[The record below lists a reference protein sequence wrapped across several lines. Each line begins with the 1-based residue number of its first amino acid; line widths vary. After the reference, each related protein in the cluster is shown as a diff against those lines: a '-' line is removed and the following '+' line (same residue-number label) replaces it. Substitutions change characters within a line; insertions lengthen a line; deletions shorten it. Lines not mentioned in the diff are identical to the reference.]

1 MFHWFWRRRSLLL
14 LMLLAAALRIWYL
27 TINPLWPQFSN
38 ADDGDYFQRALRLAV
53 TGAYVD
59 DNWLIRPPFHVW
71 IFAGWLK
78 LALLLGQPP
87 ATFGVRLI
95 QGFQVAF
102 GTLMVPLCY
111 ALAARLFHVRAGLLF
126 AAFWAI
132 WFPFVE
138 LPATLFS
145 EPLYLFLFTL
155 HLWLLLR
162 FDQQGRYRDLALA
175 GLVLGMA
182 ALTRSPALYALVFAV
197 PWLIWRAGAGRWN
210 IGDDHAAALHSSF
223 ISRGSWARASSRFGL
238 HPRGKVFISS
248 LFAAIRPLSMLAVC
262 TLVVVLPWTLR
273 NWMVYQRFIPVDT
286 LGPINLWLDLEST
299 DLRSSKIELLR
310 TLPQADRQAYATE
323 RVRELLSVEPLRPF
337 RNVWPTFR
345 HIWKAPYVE
354 DLWVKQSFF
363 SRPVREA
370 ALLGLLGDLL
380 WLTISLAG
388 VIGLLHPR
396 TDRSFK
402 IVTGLW
408 LLYSFVTVLVFH
420 VEPRYLLPIWLLL
433 GLYAAWTL
441 SAGLER
447 AALHARPLRAVL
459 LYGAVAALLVLI
471 MSYRDYASIVGR
483 GVQRE
488 LYMRRG
494 DQAYARDDFVPAEQ
508 AYRAA
513 LTVDPGFVD
522 GEVALALTLG
532 AQHKP
537 KQGIAVLH
545 PDESRRSALVAG
557 VLSRAAG
564 DQQRARELLRP
575 IEGLAGEDAQRWALD
590 HLPVEPRDAL
600 LLGDGALDLGYIS
613 GFAESEQIGAR
624 SYRWLLGDGEVVL
637 PLTEPLTPG
646 ATVVVEL
653 AAPLDLGAPLQLR
666 VADGPAMTLQPNPQW
681 RTYRLTVPPALVGQR
696 QLRLRLHAPTRLPMR
711 DDPQSNDPR
720 ALSVMV
726 HRVALER

>member
-1 MFHWFWRRRSLLL
+1 MLHWFWRRRVLVL

-53 TGAYVD
+53 TGTYVD

-78 LALLLGQPP
+78 LALLLGEPP
-87 ATFGVRLI
+87 AALGVRLI

-102 GTLMVPLCY
+102 STLMVPLCY
-111 ALAARLFHVRAGLLF
+111 ALAARLFNRPAGVLF

-162 FDQQGRYRDLALA
+162 FDQQGRSRDLVLA

-197 PWLIWRAGAGRWN
+197 PWLVARAGAGRWN
-210 IGDDHAAALHSSF
+210 VGRLCPTALRSAL
-223 ISRGSWARASSRFGL
+223 ISRSAWARASSRWSVDSRRQVL
-238 HPRGKVFISS
+238 ISS
-248 LFAAIRPLSMLAVC
+248 VLHAIRPLSVLAIC
-262 TLVVVLPWTLR
+262 TLAVVLPWTLR
-273 NWMVYQRFIPVDT
+273 NWIVYERLILIDT

-299 DLRSSKIELLR
+299 DLRSTKIELLR

-354 DLWVKQSFF
+354 DLWVKHSFF
-363 SRPVREA
+363 TRPVREA
-370 ALLGLLGDLL
+370 APLGLLSDLI

-396 TDRSFK
+396 TDRPFK
-402 IVTGLW
+402 ILLGLW
-408 LLYSFVTVLVFH
+408 LLYSFATVVVFH
-420 VEPRYLLPIWLLL
+420 VEPRYLLPIWLML

-441 SAGLER
+441 STGLEWV
-447 AALHARPLRAVL
+447 ALRGRPLRAGL
-459 LYGAVAALLVLI
+459 LYGTVAALLLLI
-471 MSYRDYASIVGR
+471 VTYRDYASIVGR

-488 LYMRRG
+488 LHMRRG
-494 DQAYARDDFVPAEQ
+494 DQAYARDDFAAAEQ

-513 LTVDPGFVD
+513 LAVDPDFVD
-522 GEVALALTLG
+522 GEVALALALG
-532 AQHKP
+532 AQNKP
-537 KQGIAVLH
+537 EQGIAVLH
-545 PDESRRSALVAG
+545 PEESRRSGLVAG

-564 DQQRARELLRP
+564 DQQRARALLRP
-575 IEGLAGEDAQRWALD
+575 VEGLAGEDAQRWSLD

-600 LLGDGALDLGYIS
+600 SLGDGALDLGYLS
-613 GFAESEQIGAR
+613 GFAESEQIGTR
-624 SYRWLLGDGEVVL
+624 TYRWLLGDGEVVL
-637 PLTEPLTPG
+637 PLREPLTAG
-646 ATVVVEL
+646 ATVVIEL

-666 VADGPAMTLQPNPQW
+666 LGDGPVVALEPGPEW
-681 RTYRLTVPPALVGQR
+681 RSYRLAVPPALVGQPE
-696 QLRLRLHAPTRLPMR
+696 LRLRLHAPTRLPMH
-711 DDPQSNDPR
+711 DDPASNDPR

-726 HRVALER
+726 HRVAVEQ